1 MRPLLLFTW
10 SPDNWSQSLFWPVV
24 IYPWCCYQLFVSI
37 MLLSISAPRL
47 PGHHRLLTH
56 RQSSDSLL
64 GTHCIWP
71 SGLCWSDWHN
81 LCSIHPYIWCS
92 WSIKI
97 LMFPSKGHAIWCF
110 LLFTSFIFLKG
121 IFFYL
126 FPLLTPQ
133 VIQIMGPLS
142 CSPLLPNLVP
152 QITELVTSFS
162 FPPPLHRSLW
172 LLPPSVL
179 LCILSLS
186 GGVSC
191 LRAGSLAHLSLCLQ
205 HLAECLTCCY
215 HLLNVD

>member
-1 MRPLLLFTW
+1 
-10 SPDNWSQSLFWPVV
+10 
-24 IYPWCCYQLFVSI
+24 

-47 PGHHRLLTH
+47 PSHHRLLIH
-56 RQSSDSLL
+56 RQSSDSLMAHTAFGHL
-64 GTHCIWP
+64 V
-71 SGLCWSDWHN
+71 SVDWHS

-97 LMFPSKGHAIWCF
+97 LMFPSKGHAILCF
-110 LLFTSFIFLKG
+110 LLFTSFIFLKR
-121 IFFYL
+121 IFFSL

-142 CSPLLPNLVP
+142 CSPLLPNLAR

-191 LRAGSLAHLSLCLQ
+191 LRAGSLAHLSLCPQ

-215 HLLNVD
+215 HLVNVD